1 MFCFSTEPQG
11 KDWIFV
17 VFVVVWLHVFGGV
30 CAYICVSYKTTS
42 KDKIFG
48 ALGKS
53 QIILA

>member
-1 MFCFSTEPQG
+1 MFCFSAEPQG

-30 CAYICVSYKTTS
+30 CAYICVSYKATS
-42 KDKIFG
+42 KDKLFG